1 MQVCML
7 KILQSSL
14 PARVMLALLTVYV
27 QECKCQNKVIK
38 IEMATISKGK
48 KMCPIGLKLFR
59 EAINWYS
66 ELNLLSPPSLAV
78 IKYFLQ
84 MPIEFTFLPKNRC

>member
-1 MQVCML
+1 ML

-14 PARVMLALLTVYV
+14 SVRVMLALLTVYV
-27 QECKCQNKVIK
+27 QECKYQNKVIK
-38 IEMATISKGK
+38 FEMATISKGR

-84 MPIEFTFLPKNRC
+84 MPIELTFLPKK